1 MLRPSQKVDPGP
13 GLSQG
18 LSQNDEPGPYK
29 KPRLGPL
36 SITTSN
42 LGQLQLPQVDAR
54 TTELL
59 DKFESISSIFNHMST
74 KSLLEVTEA
83 PATGLITMNHKK
95 SGGWWA
101 SQWKDF

>member
-1 MLRPSQKVDPGP
+1 MKQVLDYFC
-13 GLSQG
+13 
-18 LSQNDEPGPYK
+18 D
-29 KPRLGPL
+29 
-36 SITTSN
+36 TS
-42 LGQLQLPQVDAR
+42 P
-54 TTELL
+54 TI
-59 DKFESISSIFNHMST
+59 FESISSIFNHMST